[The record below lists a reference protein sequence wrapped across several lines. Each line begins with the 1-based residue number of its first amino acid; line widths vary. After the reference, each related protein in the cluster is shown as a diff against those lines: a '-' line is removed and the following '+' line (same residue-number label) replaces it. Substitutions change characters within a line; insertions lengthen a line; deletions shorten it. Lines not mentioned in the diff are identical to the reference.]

1 MSSKRGGYRPG
12 AGRPKGVPNKK
23 TAACQRAVEQS
34 GVTPLDYML
43 SVMRDENAPPARRDE
58 MAKAAAPYV
67 HPKLASTQI
76 SGPNGGPIV
85 TEGSARER
93 LFDLLSRRL
102 PAAADSELEEDQAE
116 ALPGR
121 AV

>member
-1 MSSKRGGYRPG
+1 MHTKRQRGGYRPG
-12 AGRPKGVPNKK
+12 AGRPKGSPNKA
-23 TAACQRAVEQS
+23 TAARQREIEQS

-43 SVMRDENAPPARRDE
+43 SVMRDEDAPPARRDE

-93 LFDLLSRRL
+93 LYSLLSRQI
-102 PAAADSELEEDQAE
+102 PEVVENELETGDAK
-116 ALPGR
+116 
-121 AV
+121 